1 MAANP
6 NGINMLD
13 VKKSNRSS
21 IIKLIHATN
30 GISRKE
36 IAAALSLT
44 PAAITLITNDLLQE
58 GLILETFPTQ
68 AARRRGRKEVILELN
83 RSCYASIGIYISHH
97 KFDVIC
103 IDLQNE
109 ILFETTVYIDD
120 CRKESQAIL
129 EKIAGILRQSLTNYD
144 VCRKHTLLGIGIC
157 VHGIVDTERGISIT
171 SYGIWEDNTDA
182 TSYLELE
189 FQVPVCLTNNI
200 CALAHGEAFLSNKNT
215 PSDML
220 FIKYGPGVGA
230 ARIIS
235 NRSFRLSDYKAIELG
250 HLIMEANGAPCVCG
264 NQGCLETM
272 IGYDAIEQSIRH
284 LITPAAAPAL
294 YRLLNGNPG
303 NINMEYILQAF
314 EAGDT
319 VAQMVMGRAVHYLAL
334 AVKNAI
340 CLLDPETV
348 VLYGELFEHQ
358 SLRDALGTELLHY
371 SLSTPVTFS
380 SFNAKLNALGPATTA
395 ITYFFD
401 NGGDNSGRPGHFGR

>member
-1 MAANP
+1 MAANS

-58 GLILETFPTQ
+58 GLIQETTPAQ

-83 RSCYASIGIYISHH
+83 RSSYASIGIYISHH

-120 CRKESQAIL
+120 CRQESQAIL
-129 EKIAGILRQSLTNYD
+129 EKIAGILRHSLTNYD
-144 VCRKHTLLGIGIC
+144 VCRKHTLLGIGVC
-157 VHGIVDTERGISIT
+157 VHGIVETEKGISIT

-182 TSYLELE
+182 TSYLERE
-189 FQVPVCLTNNI
+189 FRVPVCLTNNI
-200 CALAHGEAFLSNKNT
+200 CALAHGEAFLSNKNS

-235 NRSFRLSDYKAIELG
+235 NRSFQLSDYKAIELG

-284 LITPAAAPAL
+284 LITPAAAPTL
-294 YRLLNGNPG
+294 HRLLNGNPR

-314 EAGDT
+314 EAGDEI
-319 VAQMVMGRAVHYLAL
+319 ARMVIRRAVHYLAL
-334 AVKNAI
+334 AIKNAI

-358 SLRDALGTELLHY
+358 ALREALGQELQHY

-401 NGGDNSGRPGHFGR
+401 NGGDSSGRLGHLGR

>member
-1 MAANP
+1 MAANS

-58 GLILETFPTQ
+58 GLILETIPTQ

-83 RSCYASIGIYISHH
+83 RSHYASIGIYISHH
-97 KFDVIC
+97 KFDIIC

-109 ILFETTVYIDD
+109 ILFENTVYIDD
-120 CRKESQAIL
+120 CHKDSKAIL
-129 EKIAGILRQSLTNYD
+129 SKIAGILHHSLTNFD
-144 VCRKHTLLGIGIC
+144 VCRAHTLLGIGVC
-157 VHGIVDTERGISIT
+157 VHGIVDTKKGVSVT

-182 TSYLELE
+182 TSYLEQE

-235 NRSFRLSDYKAIELG
+235 NRSFQLSDYKAIELG

-284 LITPAAAPAL
+284 LITPTAAPTL
-294 YRLLNGNPG
+294 YGLLSGNPG
-303 NINMEYILQAF
+303 NLNMEFILQAF
-314 EAGDT
+314 EAGDE
-319 VAQMVMGRAVHYLAL
+319 VARMVIRRAVHYLAL
-334 AVKNAI
+334 AIKNAI
-340 CLLDPETV
+340 CLLNPETV
-348 VLYGELFEHQ
+348 VLYGELFEH
-358 SLRDALGTELLHY
+358 LALQEALSRELLHY
-371 SLSTPVTFS
+371 SLSTPVAFS

-395 ITYFFD
+395 ITYFFE
-401 NGGDNSGRPGHFGR
+401 NGGNSGGKAGHSGK